1 MPSTPPIRVKIL
13 WLTPELPYAPGGP
26 GGATRQFQILR
37 RLAELGHDCLVVAP
51 VTVRQER
58 AVELLRATGVDLRAV
73 DRPPSRVRE
82 VLRASASRPSL
93 VPALVRKPWLA
104 WQVDVF
110 WTALAPIV
118 ERALMEGP
126 WDVLHVEHDWAAD
139 WGPRV
144 PLDAP
149 RVLTLQN
156 LSWEY
161 YEALARNAS
170 QLGRTLLTVEARRFR
185 RFDHNEIGAYDLLAT
200 LSNADRVGVQQLSD
214 VRCEV
219 VPVGVDTKA
228 LTLGEPDANPAEP
241 VLLFA
246 GHLRW
251 APNRE
256 GLLWLLREVWPKVR
270 DRSAVARLVIVGSDP
285 PTEALSLADA
295 RVEFTGY
302 VDDIRPYFERAS
314 VILVPIL
321 SGSGVRLKLI
331 DGLATGRPVIATP
344 LGAVGFDVLNG
355 EHLLIADSAHAFA
368 DAASR
373 LLCDGE
379 LRARIGAAGR
389 RLAQERYDWDVIGD
403 RFAVMLESLRA

>member
-1 MPSTPPIRVKIL
+1 VKIL

-26 GGATRQFQILR
+26 GGATRQFHVLR
-37 RLAELGHDCLVVAP
+37 RLVELGHECVVIAP
-51 VTVRQER
+51 VTARQEH
-58 AVELLRATGVDLRAV
+58 AADLLRATGVDLRPSA
-73 DRPPSRVRE
+73 RPASRGRE
-82 VLRASASRPSL
+82 VLRALTRRPGL
-93 VPALVRKPWLA
+93 AGALVRKPLLA

-118 ERALMEGP
+118 ETALAEGP
-126 WDVLHVEHDWAAD
+126 FDVLHVEHDWAAD
-139 WGPRV
+139 WGGRV
-144 PLDAP
+144 PLEAP

-161 YEALARNAS
+161 YEARARIAS
-170 QLGRTLLTVEARRFR
+170 GLRRTWLSAEARRFR
-185 RFDHNEIGAYDLLAT
+185 RFDRHEVGAYDLLVT
-200 LSNADRVGVQQLSD
+200 LSSADRAGVQRLSG

-228 LTLGEPDANPAEP
+228 LTLAEADVHPAEP
-241 VLLFA
+241 VLLFT

-256 GLLWLLREVWPKVR
+256 GVLWLLREVWPRVR
-270 DRSAVARLVIVGSDP
+270 DRNPAARLVVVGSDP
-285 PTEALSLADA
+285 PTEARSLADE

-302 VDDIRPYFERAS
+302 VDDIRSWFERAS

-344 LGAVGFDVLNG
+344 LGALGFDVRDG
-355 EHLLIADSAHAFA
+355 EHLLIADSSTAFA
-368 DAASR
+368 DAAVR
-373 LLCDGE
+373 LLGDAE
-379 LRARIGAAGR
+379 LRSRIGAAGR
-389 RLAQERYDWDVIGD
+389 RLAQERYDWDVIGE
-403 RFAVMLESLRA
+403 RFATMLESLSA